1 MNTSRRNKLV
11 EFLEYRG
18 ELDEFSDPALTTVGR
33 CYAEV
38 ISKAPKE
45 AISTGQMAEVEYLQV
60 TFLESDAKRLK
71 VNGKMKLKADG
82 GIFEINTPP
91 YNPFSTEKGYV
102 RLDVSRKLQS

>member
-1 MNTSRRNKLV
+1 MNTSRRNMLI
-11 EFLEYRG
+11 EFLEDKG
-18 ELDEFSDPALTTVGR
+18 ELDEFSDPVLSEVGR

-45 AISTGQMAEVEYLQV
+45 AISTGQMAEVEYLQI

-71 VNGKMKLKADG
+71 INGKMKLKTDCG
-82 GIFEINTPP
+82 TFEINTPP
-91 YNPFSTEKGYV
+91 YNPYSTEKGYV